1 MVKLGVMEQNET
13 IRKFIPP
20 RVVDSIISGVN
31 IIEKHPFLLIFPVLF
46 DVLLW
51 LGPKINIQAPIMRLY
66 NQFLFDMERVFAL
79 YNMPANIAEPL
90 YELQVPLAEFFS
102 SYNLLSLANTF
113 PIGIPGLLSNVNT
126 SVSPLGTSQLIEL
139 SSVGNIV
146 SAVFLLTLIGIILG
160 TVFLHFAAPKNSE
173 DQPRNIFKQ
182 LLNSLAYSFVLLV
195 MLVAGFVVSSFLSS
209 FFAIFLPI
217 FGQLVLFF
225 LVTSLV
231 VLLLPALYA
240 VIPIFMYGQPFYQ
253 AILTSYKVVGLQM
266 RFKLNDNQTII
277 ISPRILT
284 FTMAIFILYQGLNI
298 VWLKL
303 PPIDSWWMALGI
315 LGHAFTSTLVLV
327 SCFDFFQKMCEW
339 YHKLTQ
345 NEVC

>member
-20 RVVDSIISGVN
+20 RVVDSITSGVN
-31 IIEKHPFLLIFPVLF
+31 RIEKQPFLIIFPVIF

-51 LGPKINIQAPIMRLY
+51 LGPKVNIEAPMMRLY
-66 NQFLFDMERVFAL
+66 NQFLFDMERVYAL
-79 YNMPANIAEPL
+79 YSMPANIAEPL
-90 YELQVPLAEFFS
+90 YELREPLTEFFS
-102 SYNLLSLANTF
+102 SYNLLSLVKTF
-113 PIGIPGLLSNVNT
+113 PIGIPGLLTNVNT
-126 SVSPLGTSQLIEL
+126 SVSPLGTSPIVEL
-139 SSVGNIV
+139 SSFGNIF
-146 SAVFLLTLIGIILG
+146 SAVFLLTLIGIIFG
-160 TVFLHFAAPKNSE
+160 TIFLHFAAPKTPA
-173 DQPRNIFKQ
+173 DQQKNIFMQ
-182 LLNSLAYSFVLLV
+182 FLNSMAYSFILLV
-195 MLVAGFVVSSFLSS
+195 TLVAGFVISSFLSS
-209 FFAIFLPI
+209 FFAIFLPLL
-217 FGQLVLFF
+217 GQLVLFF
-225 LVTSLV
+225 LITSLV
-231 VLLLPALYA
+231 VLLLPALYSF
-240 VIPIFMYGQPFYQ
+240 IPIFLYGQPFYQ

-266 RFKLNDNQTII
+266 RFKLSNNQTII

-339 YHKLTQ
+339 HHNLTQ
-345 NEVC
+345 SEVC